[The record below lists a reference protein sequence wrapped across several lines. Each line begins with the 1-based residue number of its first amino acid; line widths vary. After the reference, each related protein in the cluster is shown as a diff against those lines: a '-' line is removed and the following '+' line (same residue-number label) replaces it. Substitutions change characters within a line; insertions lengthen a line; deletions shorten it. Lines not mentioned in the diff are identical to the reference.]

1 MDFLTFIFRLIDLAF
16 LGLMYPI
23 LAVGC
28 YILQEIGTLV
38 PTLLDEFLKMQII
51 TTFTDN
57 IKKLQPYML
66 TLCIMIVLA
75 STIINLRF
83 DQVKHVV
90 KRTLHIGLWTLLI
103 PIIFA
108 QGINL
113 VSTVSQNMGSLV
125 SNNSLLENVTNSLIY
140 ENPSWSKQSAE
151 QCKGKNTGIF
161 NFAIPNPFNK
171 EEELIG
177 FHWPEEGTIYDGSG
191 DNYVQGVNI
200 PFFPNKENVH
210 QQWRSAD
217 LEPSNLKNVF
227 PNDDGEPFPKGGSKG
242 IIKKGEGINE
252 LGLRYYS
259 TACAVGAAG
268 ETGQGVV
275 MKWSMVNYIVFG
287 AVSSLMLI
295 VAGMVV
301 FKILEQIYEVIMLGI
316 FLPLTNIL
324 SISEMGLN
332 IFKSH
337 LTQFGLALAEIPL
350 TIIIAQIGVMFMVTV
365 FAIVPQLT
373 DTVLKG
379 LFGDPVS
386 EGVKAIQNIS
396 LQNTMNS
403 LLYIV
408 LLIWAIKIIGKGP
421 QRLSKVFESN
431 LGTSSTMS
439 GIVGSIAQTVA
450 QTAFSVAMYRSGGKG
465 GMPKGSPEGD
475 IPDRPDSGVSSG
487 LEESSTGGGSV
498 DAYSS
503 ANRST
508 DSVSGDI
515 APTIDDAN
523 QTATRNTN
531 VVDTTTATHNGADS
545 PYAGMTNEQRTSYVN
560 NNVVQTNNVTSNN
573 VVSGNSTL
581 DSRPSFNPDDYNG
594 AK

>member
-1 MDFLTFIFRLIDLAF
+1 MDFLTFIFRLIDLTF

-38 PTLLDEFLKMQII
+38 PKLLDEFLKMPII

-57 IKKLQPYML
+57 IRTLQPYML

-113 VSTVSQNMGSLV
+113 VSTVSQNIGSLV
-125 SNNSLLENVTNSLIY
+125 SNNSLLENVTNTLIY
-140 ENPSWSKQSAE
+140 ENPSWSNKSAE
-151 QCKGKNTGIF
+151 QCKGQNDGIIS
-161 NFAIPNPFNK
+161 IPFLN
-171 EEELIG
+171 LY
-177 FHWPEEGTIYDGSG
+177 WPEKGSIYDGTG
-191 DNYVQGVNI
+191 DNYVQGVNV
-200 PFFPNKENVH
+200 PFLPNKATIH
-210 QQWRSAD
+210 SQWESAD
-217 LEPSNLKNVF
+217 LNPTDPHDVF
-227 PNDDGEPFPKGGSKG
+227 PNDDGQPFPERSKG

-268 ETGQGVV
+268 DTGKGVV

-287 AVSSLMLI
+287 AVSLLMLI
-295 VAGMVV
+295 AAGMVV

-350 TIIIAQIGVMFMVTV
+350 TIIIAQIGVMFMTTV
-365 FAIVPQLT
+365 FAIVPKMT
-373 DTVLKG
+373 DTVLSG
-379 LFGDPVS
+379 VFGDHES
-386 EGVKAIQNIS
+386 DAVKAIQNMP
-396 LQNTMNS
+396 LQNIMNS

-431 LGTSSTMS
+431 LGTSSMMS

-450 QTAFSVAMYRSGGKG
+450 QTAVGVAMYRSKGIG
-465 GMPKGSPEGD
+465 GMPKGGPEGD

-487 LEESSTGGGSV
+487 LEESSYGGGNV

-523 QTATRNTN
+523 QTATRNTD

-545 PYAGMTNEQRTSYVN
+545 PYAGMTNEERTSYVN